1 MSRSRFVS
9 VLAASLLV
17 APVLMSPARAELPP
31 LIPRTVLL
39 GNPTRTQPRISP
51 EGTRIAYLAPSGKG
65 VLNVWV
71 RTIGAGDDRMVT
83 NDDHR
88 GIRQFFWA
96 EDGKHLIYLQD
107 VGGNE
112 NFHAYRVDLGD
123 GSIRD
128 LTPMEGARAQNIL
141 MDPAHPAEML
151 VEVNARDK
159 KVFDVYRVNLETG
172 EAKLDTQNPGDVA
185 GWATDASFQI
195 RACQGSNQADG
206 SQILRVRDDV
216 NAPWRDLITW
226 PADENGGL
234 IGLAPDGKS
243 VYVETSIGS
252 DVARVARVDAA
263 TGKEIEALA
272 SNPRCDAGDEILEPG
287 THKLQAVSFTYE
299 RRGWRVLDPAVQADF
314 DALAKAHAG
323 ELALVSR
330 DLKDDKWTVSYTQD
344 DGPVQYAV
352 YDRGTK
358 TIASLFVDRPDLEKY
373 KLARMEPVT
382 IKSRDGLEMVSY
394 LTLPVGIPGKGL
406 PLVLFV
412 HGGPWGR
419 DNWGLDPTAQW
430 LANRGY
436 AVLQVNFRASTG
448 FGKKFLHAGDRQ
460 WGLAMQNDLS
470 DAVQWAIAKGIA
482 DPKKV
487 AIFGGSYGGYA
498 TLAGLTF
505 TPELYACG
513 VDIVGP
519 SNLKTLLEATP
530 PYWATLRK
538 MLYLR
543 MGDVDRDS
551 VFNRKVSP
559 MFHVDQV
566 RAPLLIGQGQN
577 DPRVNI
583 RESNQMVEAMRAR
596 GLSVD
601 YVVYADEGHGFARP
615 DNRIDF
621 YGRAENFLSKYLAG
635 RAEPFTAMQGATASL
650 K

>member
-1 MSRSRFVS
+1 
-9 VLAASLLV
+9 
-17 APVLMSPARAELPP
+17 
-31 LIPRTVLL
+31 
-39 GNPTRTQPRISP
+39 
-51 EGTRIAYLAPSGKG
+51 
-65 VLNVWV
+65 
-71 RTIGAGDDRMVT
+71 
-83 NDDHR
+83 
-88 GIRQFFWA
+88 
-96 EDGKHLIYLQD
+96 
-107 VGGNE
+107 
-112 NFHAYRVDLGD
+112 
-123 GSIRD
+123 
-128 LTPMEGARAQNIL
+128 
-141 MDPAHPAEML
+141 ML
-151 VEVNARDK
+151 VEINARDK

-172 EAKLDTQNPGDVA
+172 EARLDTQNPGDVA
-185 GWATDASFQI
+185 AWATDASFQI
-195 RACQGSNQADG
+195 RACQGSSPSDG
-206 SQILRVRDDV
+206 SQTLRVRDNV
-216 NAPWRDLITW
+216 TAPWRDLITW
-226 PADENGGL
+226 PAEENGGL
-234 IGLAPDGKS
+234 IGIAPDGKS
-243 VYVETSIGS
+243 IYVDTSIGS

-263 TGKEIEALA
+263 TGKELETLA
-272 SNPRCDAGDEILEPG
+272 SNPRCDAGVDILEPG

-299 RRGWRVLDPAVQADF
+299 RRGWRVLDPAVKDDF

-323 ELALVSR
+323 ELTLIAR

-352 YDRGTK
+352 YDRATRK
-358 TIASLFVDRPDLEKY
+358 IAPLFVDRPELEKY
-373 KLARMEPVT
+373 TLARMDPVT
-382 IKSRDGLEMVSY
+382 IPTRDGLEMVSY
-394 LTLPVGIPGKGL
+394 LTLPAGIPGKAL

-419 DNWGLDPTAQW
+419 DNWGFDATAQW

-470 DAVQWAIAKGIA
+470 DAVKWAIAKGVA
-482 DPKKV
+482 DPKRV

-543 MGDVDRDS
+543 MGDVDQDS

-583 RESNQMVEAMRAR
+583 RESNQMVEAMRAK
-596 GLSVD
+596 GLPVE
-601 YVVYADEGHGFARP
+601 YVVYSDEGHGFARP
-615 DNRIDF
+615 DNRLDF
-621 YGRAENFLSKYLAG
+621 YGRAETFLAKYVGG
-635 RAEPFTAMQGATASL
+635 RAEAFTSVDGATASL